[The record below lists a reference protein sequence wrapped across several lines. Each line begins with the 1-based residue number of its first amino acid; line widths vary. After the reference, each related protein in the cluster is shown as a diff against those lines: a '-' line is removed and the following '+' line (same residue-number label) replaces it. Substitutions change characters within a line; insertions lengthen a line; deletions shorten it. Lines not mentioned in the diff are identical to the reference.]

1 VVAVR
6 RKETGHW
13 GGVRGR
19 HERTPTRLGSG
30 LGLGRAGT
38 GFASRY
44 EDGDGLAGLHCFGW
58 GRLPAEFRPIA
69 NVNIENSFFLFPNLF
84 IICKLIRIQFKFE
97 F

>member
-1 VVAVR
+1 MR

-30 LGLGRAGT
+30 SGSGLGRAGT

-58 GRLPAEFRPIA
+58 AAWEWEMAVGSGSASGRVSAH
-69 NVNIENSFFLFPNLF
+69 SQ
-84 IICKLIRIQFKFE
+84 C
-97 F
+97 